1 MDHITTHITTRKATH
16 TGGRPLT
23 PLSLI
28 TTKKVTRTGG
38 KPLTLLSYITT
49 RKANHT
55 GGKPITPLS
64 PTLPLEKSRIQVAN
78 P

>member
-38 KPLTLLSYITT
+38 KPF
-49 RKANHT
+49 
-55 GGKPITPLS
+55 TPLS
-64 PTLPLEKSRIQVAN
+64 LSLSLPLEKSLVQVAN